1 MDASSQSPNE
11 HKAENIDGE
20 MTTEGEI
27 ETSVGTSA
35 VESSGIHDSILEG
48 WETPPQV
55 RILIF

>member
-1 MDASSQSPNE
+1 MEASSQSPNAQQQL
-11 HKAENIDGE
+11 AENLDTE

-35 VESSGIHDSILEG
+35 VESSGINDSILEG

-55 RILIF
+55 